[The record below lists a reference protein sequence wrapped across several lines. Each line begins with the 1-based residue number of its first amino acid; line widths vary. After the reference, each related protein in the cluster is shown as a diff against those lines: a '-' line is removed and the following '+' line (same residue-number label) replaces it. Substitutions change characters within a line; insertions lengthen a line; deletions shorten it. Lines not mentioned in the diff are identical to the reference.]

1 MLTESINP
9 RTKNID
15 QVSTLEMVRL
25 IANEDALVAPAVA
38 AQAERIAAVIDA
50 IAPRVKRGG
59 RLIYVGAGTSGRL
72 GVLDASEIPP
82 TFGMQPDR
90 VVALIAGGDGAIQ
103 QSVEGAEDNP
113 ESGAQAVVDL
123 RVGADDSVIGIA
135 ASGGTPYVLGA
146 LRQARKRGAFVAGIA
161 CNESSPMA
169 GLVDIMITP
178 LVGPEAVAG
187 STRMKAG
194 TAQKLVLNV
203 ISTGLM
209 IRLGKTFGNLMV
221 DVQATNAKLRDRARR
236 IIELACSLS
245 PKEAEELLAVCNG
258 EVKTAIVSSLAR
270 ISPDQARL
278 RLTRAD
284 GVVRVA
290 LSQSDD

>member
-1 MLTESINP
+1 MTSLTESINP
-9 RTKNID
+9 RTEKID

-25 IANEDALVAPAVA
+25 IANEDELVAPVVA
-38 AQAERIAAVIDA
+38 EEAERIAAVIDA
-50 IAPRVKRGG
+50 IVPRFKRGG

-90 VVALIAGGDGAIQ
+90 VVALIAGGDVAIRRA
-103 QSVEGAEDNP
+103 VEGAEDSP
-113 ESGAQAVVDL
+113 DAGARDIAQL
-123 RVGADDSVIGIA
+123 RVIADDAVIGIA

-146 LRQARKRGAFVAGIA
+146 LREAKRRGAFIAGIA
-161 CNESSPMA
+161 CNNSSPMET
-169 GLVDIMITP
+169 LVDVMIAP
-178 LVGPEAVAG
+178 LVGPEAIAG

-194 TAQKLVLNV
+194 TAQKLVLNM

-236 IIELACSLS
+236 IVELACSLT
-245 PKEAEELLAVCNG
+245 PKDAEEMLARCDG
-258 EVKTAIVSSLAR
+258 QVKTAIVASLALVSPAEAR
-270 ISPDQARL
+270 I
-278 RLTRAD
+278 RLTHAE
-284 GVVRVA
+284 GSVRGA
-290 LSQSDD
+290 LNQK